1 MAEECPICDTPLDTK
16 RDVEDGHRLL
26 EEYSTCPNGCFYYEF
41 AYGSTRQDY
50 MIRGQRITFYGHY
63 TVSEGQS
70 LRFFTGQ
77 VEAIVLVRELAREV
91 YLEDLARANKV
102 LKEYEENHRG

>member
-26 EEYSTCPNGCFYYEF
+26 EEYATCPNGCFNYEF

-50 MIRGQRITFYGHY
+50 IIHSQRITFFGHY
-63 TVSEGQS
+63 TDHENDN
-70 LRFFTGQ
+70 LRYFTGQ

-91 YLEDLARANKV
+91 YLEDLRLANEV
-102 LKEYEENHRG
+102 LKNWHG